1 MLWRMVADGTPD
13 KAHELDSEALH
24 FLGSSD
30 DVREGV
36 TSFLEKRAPTF
47 PLRVSSDMPDFYERW
62 RSERVGLTG

>member
-1 MLWRMVADGTPD
+1 MLADGTPD

-36 TSFLEKRAPTF
+36 TAFLEKRAASF
-47 PLRVSSDMPDFYERW
+47 PLRVSRDMPDFYARW
-62 RSERVGLTG
+62 RSERVGLAG